1 MIIKEDKE
9 RMLTEE
15 TGNANLKT
23 TKRQISISARAIDNK
38 GKIVKGKSIED
49 KEKPANSSSLNWNVC
64 NLILNYTIFSENN
77 DRST

>member
-1 MIIKEDKE
+1 MIIQEDKE

-49 KEKPANSSSLNWNVC
+49 KEKPPNSSGLN
-64 NLILNYTIFSENN
+64 
-77 DRST
+77 